1 MKNTYKDKEIDN
13 LFWYTPYKLFAHIS
27 PPLKLP
33 ELCVYDLSQK
43 QLSCMDYDSKR
54 MMSTCNFDREQN
66 FTKILHEKTTADR
79 LI

>member
-1 MKNTYKDKEIDN
+1 MWIILFQIQCFCSIYLKNTYKDKEIDN

-43 QLSCMDYDSKR
+43 QLSCMDYDSTR
-54 MMSTCNFDREQN
+54 MISAE
-66 FTKILHEKTTADR
+66 I
-79 LI
+79 